1 MERRR
6 QEDIVMKTRSFVQVW
21 LAVVVTSLLLQPGSI
36 WAQKGK
42 GPAATTTPLTALF
55 RENLDIGS
63 SVGDK
68 IRSDGLGLY
77 STVRDPDKTYASVVQ
92 LDADGR
98 LNMQILRHRR
108 VFLVFDTPVRAAPLD
123 SNGRVICREYGSGTE
138 FQVDPPS
145 FLTGVP
151 DNDSFYFATFGKITY
166 DGAQWV
172 YDPSIP
178 FDFRTMAVDPAAS
191 ELIRMQISFYTAADS
206 GLFGVMPNYRLGS
219 ADTAVAGGVAKV
231 THPSTDVW
239 VIEPQTPD
247 DPAVPLRSLG
257 PNEAGFKVTAPAVK
271 RVHAG
276 GNCDLGDWVMP
287 FQLTLYRQ

>member
-1 MERRR
+1 MR
-6 QEDIVMKTRSFVQVW
+6 TRSIVQAG
-21 LAVVVTSLLLQPGSI
+21 LAVVVTSLLLQPGSL

-42 GPAATTTPLTALF
+42 ASARTTTPLAALF
-55 RENLDIGS
+55 RDNIDAGS

-77 STVRDPDKTYASVVQ
+77 ATVVDPDRTHASLVQ

-98 LNMQILRHRR
+98 LNIQILRHRR

-123 SNGRVICREYGSGTE
+123 SQGRVTCREYGSVTE
-138 FQVDPPS
+138 FYVEPPS
-145 FLTGVP
+145 FLMGVP
-151 DNDSFYFATFGKITY
+151 ENDSFYVSTFAKITY

-191 ELIRMQISFYTAADS
+191 ELIRIQIGFYTASDS

-219 ADTAVAGGVAKV
+219 ADTALAGGVAKV

-239 VIEPQTPD
+239 VIEPQSPD

-257 PNEAGFKVTAPAVK
+257 PNEAGFKVAAPAVK

-287 FQLTLYRQ
+287 FQLTLYRE